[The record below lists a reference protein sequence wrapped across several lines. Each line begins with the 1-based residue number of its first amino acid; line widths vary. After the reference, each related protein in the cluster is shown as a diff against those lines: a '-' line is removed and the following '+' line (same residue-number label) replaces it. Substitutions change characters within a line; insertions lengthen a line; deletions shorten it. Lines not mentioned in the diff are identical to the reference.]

1 LLHRKIAMNQQIA
14 PRQID
19 RRGEILAAAQRCFV
33 RSGFHQTSMQEIC
46 AEAGMSAGNLYR
58 YFPSKEAIIA
68 GIAERDRAEVAGE
81 FARADLSQGLFA
93 VLEGMAHHH
102 FAVRPD
108 EQVKLCTEVMAEAR
122 RNPAIARISAAF
134 DADVRK
140 WLLDLFKAAAERGD
154 ISKDVDLEAA
164 ISMLMIIADG
174 VWWRRALD
182 PQFNAEALVP
192 VFMDIARHM
201 LRGPASDA
209 AARGENPS

>member
-1 LLHRKIAMNQQIA
+1 MSTAAAQ
-14 PRQID
+14 RQTD
-19 RRGEILAAAQRCFV
+19 RRSEILAAAQRCFV
-33 RSGFHQTSMQEIC
+33 RAGFHQTSMQEIC
-46 AEAGMSAGNLYR
+46 AEAGMSPGNLYR

-68 GIAERDRAEVAGE
+68 GIAERDRAQVAGE

-140 WLLDLFKAAAERGD
+140 WLLDLFRAAADRGD

-164 ISMLMIIADG
+164 VSMLMIIADG

-201 LRGPASDA
+201 LRGRVSDA
-209 AARGENPS
+209 GGRLEDS